1 MYCNF
6 LKTVDQERV
15 MVLLSLNT
23 FFFQV
28 LVKITWLYLF
38 TEMGNAFSY
47 LFNRLL
53 GKEDVRILMVG
64 LDNAG
69 KTTILYRLK
78 LEEVVSTVP
87 TLGFNVE
94 TVTYKNI
101 SFTVW
106 DIGGQDKIRSL
117 WRVYF
122 QGTQGL
128 IFVVDSADQDRIE
141 ETKAELHKLLSEEE
155 LANVVLLVFANKK
168 DMPDAMSASEIR
180 EKLGLVSMRDRPWF
194 VQSSC
199 AVKGEGLYEGLD
211 WMATQI
217 KQRKSW
223 I

>member
-1 MYCNF
+1 
-6 LKTVDQERV
+6 
-15 MVLLSLNT
+15 
-23 FFFQV
+23 
-28 LVKITWLYLF
+28 
-38 TEMGNAFSY
+38 MGSTFSY
-47 LFNRLL
+47 LLNRLL

-106 DIGGQDKIRSL
+106 DIGGQDKIRNL

-128 IFVVDSADQDRIE
+128 IFVVDSADKERIE
-141 ETKAELHKLLSEEE
+141 QARLELQKLLSEEL
-155 LANVVLLVFANKK
+155 LANVVLLVFANKQ
-168 DMPDAMSASEIR
+168 DMPDAMSASEVR
-180 EKLGLVSMRDRPWF
+180 EKLGLVNTRNRPWF

-211 WMATQI
+211 WLAAQI

>member
-1 MYCNF
+1 
-6 LKTVDQERV
+6 
-15 MVLLSLNT
+15 
-23 FFFQV
+23 
-28 LVKITWLYLF
+28 
-38 TEMGNAFSY
+38 
-47 LFNRLL
+47 
-53 GKEDVRILMVG
+53 MVG

-106 DIGGQDKIRSL
+106 DIGGQDKIRNL

-128 IFVVDSADQDRIE
+128 IFVVDSADKERIE
-141 ETKAELHKLLSEEE
+141 EARSELQKLLGEEL
-155 LANVVLLVFANKK
+155 LANVVLLVFANKQ
-168 DMPDAMSASEIR
+168 DMPDAMTASEVR
-180 EKLGLVSMRDRPWF
+180 EKLGLGNTRDRPWF

-211 WMATQI
+211 WLASQI
-217 KQRKSW
+217 KHRKSW

>member
-1 MYCNF
+1 
-6 LKTVDQERV
+6 
-15 MVLLSLNT
+15 
-23 FFFQV
+23 
-28 LVKITWLYLF
+28 
-38 TEMGNAFSY
+38 MGSTFSY

-69 KTTILYRLK
+69 KTTILFRLK

-106 DIGGQDKIRSL
+106 DIGGQDKIRNL

-128 IFVVDSADQDRIE
+128 IFVVDSADKERIE
-141 ETKAELHKLLSEEE
+141 EARLELQKLLSEEL
-155 LANVVLLVFANKK
+155 LANVVLLVFANKQ
-168 DMPDAMSASEIR
+168 DMPDAMSASEVR
-180 EKLGLVSMRDRPWF
+180 EKLGLVNTRSRPWF

-211 WMATQI
+211 WLAGQI

>member
-1 MYCNF
+1 M
-6 LKTVDQERV
+6 K
-15 MVLLSLNT
+15 S
-23 FFFQV
+23 
-28 LVKITWLYLF
+28 
-38 TEMGNAFSY
+38 MGNLFSY
-47 LFNRLL
+47 VLNRLL

-117 WRVYF
+117 WKVYF

-128 IFVVDSADQDRIE
+128 IFVVDSADRERIE
-141 ETKAELHKLLSEEE
+141 ETKTELHKLLSEEE
-155 LANVVLLVFANKK
+155 LANVVLLVFANKQ
-168 DMPDAMSASEIR
+168 DMPDAMTASEIR
-180 EKLGLVSMRDRPWF
+180 EKLGLVNMRDRPWF

-211 WMATQI
+211 WMASQI
-217 KQRKSW
+217 RSRKTW

>member
-1 MYCNF
+1 VSDSATSFVVESHFCIKLYCKFPPLQN
-6 LKTVDQERV
+6 
-15 MVLLSLNT
+15 
-23 FFFQV
+23 
-28 LVKITWLYLF
+28 
-38 TEMGNAFSY
+38 MGNVFSY
-47 LFNRLL
+47 VLNRLL

-128 IFVVDSADQDRIE
+128 IFVVDSADTERIE
-141 ETKAELHKLLSEEE
+141 ETKTELHKLLGEEL
-155 LANVVLLVFANKK
+155 LANVVLLVFANKQ
-168 DMPDAMSASEIR
+168 DMPDAMSASDIR
-180 EKLGLVSMRDRPWF
+180 EKLGLVNMRERPWF

-211 WMATQI
+211 WMASQI
-217 KQRKSW
+217 KAKKSW